1 MLAGERIH
9 ILKEITPSGSD
20 DARSTHAV
28 RRSPTLTPMSR
39 RVTTAAVLA
48 VTALLAAGCGGSG
61 DSGSSDAT
69 PTEEWADE
77 LCSSIATWTSSLTSI
92 VDTLRSGELS
102 QDSLTSAV
110 DDAKSAT
117 ETFTTSL
124 SDLGTPDTE
133 AGQEAK
139 DSVDTLVTDIKADM
153 TEIEDA
159 VDGASGVAGAIAAVP
174 TISSTL
180 SKAAEQVSDTLSGFQ
195 DIDAK
200 GELESAFESSSSCQ
214 DLTGGS

>member
-1 MLAGERIH
+1 MIA
-9 ILKEITPSGSD
+9 
-20 DARSTHAV
+20 
-28 RRSPTLTPMSR
+28 
-39 RVTTAAVLA
+39 AAVA
-48 VTALLAAGCGGSG
+48 VTALLAAGCGGSS
-61 DSGSSDAT
+61 DSASSDTT
-69 PTEEWADE
+69 PTEEWADG
-77 LCSSIATWTSSLTSI
+77 LCSSISTWTSSLTTI
-92 VDTLRSGELS
+92 VGTITDGNLS
-102 QDSLTSAV
+102 KNSLTAAV

-139 DSVDTLVTDIKADM
+139 DSVDQLVTDIQADM

-159 VDGASGVAGAIAAVP
+159 VNGASGVAGVIAAVP
-174 TISSTL
+174 TISSIL
-180 SKAAEQVSDTLSGFQ
+180 AKAGEQVSDTLTGFQ

-214 DLTGGS
+214 DITSGS